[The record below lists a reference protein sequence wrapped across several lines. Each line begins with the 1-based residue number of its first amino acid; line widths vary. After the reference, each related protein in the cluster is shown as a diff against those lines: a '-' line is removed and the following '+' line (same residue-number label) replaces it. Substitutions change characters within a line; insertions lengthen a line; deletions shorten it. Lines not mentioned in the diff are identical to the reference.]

1 MELTQ
6 KEQEE
11 FFNIKENIYLLTKI
25 MQIIVDS
32 HINKKENL
40 FIDKKNLSHIKNIK
54 QYMGKI
60 TTELKKNSFK
70 KDEEFSNIYTFI
82 YFIENNHFH
91 LERKKQLIYH
101 FLKKINVTKNN
112 NLKLCK
118 LIFENDS
125 NELSPIKFINKLF
138 KK

>member
-1 MELTQ
+1 MELTEKE
-6 KEQEE
+6 KEQ

-25 MQIIVDS
+25 MQIMVES
-32 HINKKENL
+32 HINKERNL
-40 FIDKKNLSHIKNIK
+40 FIDKECSSHIKGIK

-82 YFIENNHFH
+82 YFIENNNFH

-101 FLKKINVTKNN
+101 FLKKINVKKNN

-118 LIFENDS
+118 LIFEDNN
-125 NELSPIKFINKLF
+125 NELSPIKFVNKLF